1 MKNYEKQAF
10 FTAFSLFFLTLFVF
24 VSITLY
30 MYYQDRLGRMEQAVL
45 HQMRE
50 YTFDFEGGT
59 FSLDIVAQDEAKQ
72 LFHIYRCPEGLCAYF
87 ELPATGPYWLK
98 VIYAQ
103 EKVEKAIAVLRQEI
117 LKLFGMSVVL
127 VLAIAAGFAAYSL
140 RPMRQALR
148 LLEEFLKDLIHDLN
162 TPATSILL
170 NAKLLRKRGDFE
182 ETERIELSAST
193 IASLHNNLQFLH
205 VQRIAKDEEVALD
218 TLVEAHVTLLKKL
231 YPRIVFTLDL
241 DPVRLRSNYNA
252 LARIIDNLLTNACK
266 YNRRNGLV
274 HVVLKENTLRIQDTG
289 FGIRDTKRVFE
300 RYYKE
305 NARGLG
311 IGLAIVKQL
320 CEALGLSLSLSSK
333 PDKGTTV
340 VLTLS

>member
-1 MKNYEKQAF
+1 M
-10 FTAFSLFFLTLFVF
+10 F

-59 FSLDIVAQDEAKQ
+59 FSLDIVAQDETKQ